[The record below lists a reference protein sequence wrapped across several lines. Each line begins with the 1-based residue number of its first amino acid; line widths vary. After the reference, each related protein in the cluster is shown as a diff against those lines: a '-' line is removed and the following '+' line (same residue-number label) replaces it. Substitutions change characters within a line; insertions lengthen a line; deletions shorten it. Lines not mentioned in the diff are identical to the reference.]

1 MMMTH
6 AASALTHTSYRLL
19 PVQRGGKEVAFKW
32 LFKKSYLKATS
43 ISHFEVAFSGT
54 GNKVGFERD
63 FKVALFRSG
72 FEVDL

>member
-1 MMMTH
+1 MQAFGGVSH
-6 AASALTHTSYRLL
+6 SYREDSSYEL
-19 PVQRGGKEVAFKW
+19 QRGGKEVAFKW

-54 GNKVGFERD
+54 GNQAGFERD
-63 FKVALFRSG
+63 FKVALFRSV

>member
-1 MMMTH
+1 M
-6 AASALTHTSYRLL
+6 AYR
-19 PVQRGGKEVAFKW
+19 EVAFKW

-54 GNKVGFERD
+54 GNKAGFERD
-63 FKVALFRSG
+63 FKVALFRSV